1 MTTETP
7 DREDS
12 KRLDS
17 PTIDELAERH
27 PTDTERAE
35 QALRTAYEYHDALDR
50 MKTWALD
57 AAVVVREIDPTAA
70 SYVESVFWRI
80 ETGDR
85 ERARQPRM
93 TQHGDGR

>member
-1 MTTETP
+1 
-7 DREDS
+7 
-12 KRLDS
+12 
-17 PTIDELAERH
+17 
-27 PTDTERAE
+27 
-35 QALRTAYEYHDALDR
+35 

-70 SYVESVFWRI
+70 AYVESVFWRI

-85 ERARQPRM
+85 ERARQPRV